1 MAASKR
7 SPEEMRLGISLAAS
21 AQMKRALSAR
31 PLRFAFCFASAMAG
45 ATISNGKH
53 RIEME
58 IEHEYEHEAESL
70 YSKTVSDKNILYKER

>member
-1 MAASKR
+1 MITGIGTVSYYDKMAYVY
-7 SPEEMRLGISLAAS
+7 
-21 AQMKRALSAR
+21 
-31 PLRFAFCFASAMAG
+31 FAMSG

-58 IEHEYEHEAESL
+58 LEHEHEHEHEAESL